1 MYEYRPCSVVYS
13 RMHRSMMKNIALKI
27 KGQMRKGYT
36 IREQL
41 LKLYAMVWLALLG
54 TLQILH
60 AQTGGTTIEV
70 ELDPDSILAGNVFYL
85 TYTVKGEEG
94 KFELPE
100 IEGLEVLSQSMRSSF
115 VFSTGEGARRVQ
127 SFTYVLRAEQPGDY
141 LIPPA
146 RFYLQD
152 GSVLETNPV
161 EICVLPNPDNKT
173 IPPRRQ
179 DYGWQQNRFF
189 WHFDASPPPAN
200 LTMPDKRPRK
210 KRKRYK
216 F

>member
-1 MYEYRPCSVVYS
+1 
-13 RMHRSMMKNIALKI
+13 MKKLATVRKQWMRLYTLVFIAL
-27 KGQMRKGYT
+27 
-36 IREQL
+36 
-41 LKLYAMVWLALLG
+41 LASMQ
-54 TLQILH
+54 TLP
-60 AQTGGTTIEV
+60 AQTGETILEV

-85 TYTVKGEEG
+85 SYTVKGEEG

-152 GSVLETNPV
+152 GSVLETDPV

-189 WHFDASPPPAN
+189 WHFDAPRPPAN
-200 LTMPDKRPRK
+200 QTTPDTRPRK